1 MIGKPAS
8 RFARDL
14 DETGQ
19 PIPLLDGQA
28 LARMREVGRLTA
40 DILDAAVGMTEP
52 GVTTADLDRFAHDA
66 MIAAGA
72 RPATLGYRGY
82 GFSSCISVNHVVTHG
97 MPSPR
102 KRLAPGDI
110 VNIDISPVLDGWHG
124 DASRTVALPPV
135 RPRAAQ
141 LVAAAEAACRVGCMA
156 AMPGAYLG
164 DVAAAIGKVAAA
176 ARASVV
182 ADYCGHGIGRG
193 FHQPPQ
199 VSHIGVAGTGPRLEV
214 GMVFTVEPML
224 NAGGPGV
231 RLLPDGWTVVTRDRS
246 LSAQWEHTVAIT
258 EDGPEILTELH
269 P

>member
-1 MIGKPAS
+1 M

-14 DETGQ
+14 DDTGK
-19 PIPLLDGQA
+19 PIPTVDLDDLTGMRTVCR
-28 LARMREVGRLTA
+28 LAAE
-40 DILDAAVGMTEP
+40 ILDALVEMATP
-52 GVTTADLDRFAHDA
+52 GVTTADLDAAAHDA
-66 MIAAGA
+66 MLAAGA

-82 GFSSCISVNHVVTHG
+82 AHSSCISINHVVTHG
-97 MPSPR
+97 IPSPR

-110 VNIDISPVLDGWHG
+110 VNIDISPVLDGWYG

-141 LVAAAEAACRVGCMA
+141 LVAAAEQACRAGCLA
-156 AMPGAYLG
+156 AVPGGYLG
-164 DVAAAIGKVAAA
+164 DVAEAIGKVAHA

-182 ADYCGHGIGRG
+182 AEYCGHGIGRA

-199 VSHIGVAGTGPRLEV
+199 VVHVGRGGTGPRLEP

-231 RLLPDGWTVVTRDRS
+231 RVLPDGWTVVTRDRS
-246 LSAQWEHTVAIT
+246 LSAQWEHTVAILD
-258 EDGPEILTELH
+258 DGPEILTDLR
-269 P
+269 